1 MSFCEVTKFLSS
13 LMIPLNAFSCAFP
26 TPAKVS
32 SIIVARLS
40 RELTTWAVS
49 AVSCRLLYLFF
60 LSSFSALSFAAAF
73 AAAADSGLF
82 AICASLALFIAAA
95 LAARLANFAVA
106 FSSSVPE
113 FSAVPFFLF
122 LFERLDS
129 FMALASSFIPS
140 IALVFAF
147 ISSVNGL
154 KASSSIFLS
163 SDMSGGVVRR
173 SSFFS
178 ALMLMMRAFNS
189 PMVKLRFCMST
200 VSAI

>member
-32 SIIVARLS
+32 SIIVAKLS

-49 AVSCRLLYLFF
+49 AASCLLLYF
-60 LSSFSALSFAAAF
+60 LSFSCLFALSFAAFGSMGSF
-73 AAAADSGLF
+73 ALA
-82 AICASLALFIAAA
+82 ASLAAFVAVLIATL
-95 LAARLANFAVA
+95 LAAI
-106 FSSSVPE
+106 SSGVLGVFDFPDFPDVPL
-113 FSAVPFFLF
+113 VLF
-122 LFERLDS
+122 LFKRLDS
-129 FMALASSFIPS
+129 SMALASSFITS

-178 ALMLMMRAFNS
+178 ALMLIRRAFSS